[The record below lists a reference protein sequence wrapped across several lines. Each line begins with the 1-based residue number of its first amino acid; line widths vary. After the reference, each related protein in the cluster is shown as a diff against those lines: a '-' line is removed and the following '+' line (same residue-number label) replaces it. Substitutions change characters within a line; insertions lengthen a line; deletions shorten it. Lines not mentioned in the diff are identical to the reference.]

1 MWQKYKKC
9 VNNCNAALAM
19 DPGSFRAYVVRC
31 LAHLYLSNF
40 VLAVEDHEMAV
51 SLSGDNVVLLE
62 RLEELKTSLEL
73 VRTAAVFGSARGAAP
88 VPSNSEWLG
97 DFGLLGFEMQ
107 DDADGSNRSG
117 QPRKES
123 QHGLPK
129 LIPVGEWM
137 GPDVCE
143 QLLDYTSYKLSEKAL
158 KEKQKG
164 NAEFSSGNYHRAL
177 QLYTRAI
184 KLNPEDGLFY
194 SNRALVF
201 LKLGRFEEALS
212 DCSASIARGP
222 TIKAYA
228 RRAAAFDGLH
238 MHAEAVRDHRQS
250 LAFEPRN
257 PGCLAAFKECLEA
270 LLAQPGCS
278 AADREL
284 AARNLADIN
293 THGRINDD
301 TVFVPPPQPPPPVA
315 PKPPHV
321 VIQHHS
327 HLENM
332 IIGGEKKKRTAGSA

>member
-1 MWQKYKKC
+1 
-9 VNNCNAALAM
+9 M
-19 DPGSFRAYVVRC
+19 DPTSFRAYVVRC
-31 LAHLYLSNF
+31 LAQVYLSNF
-40 VLAVEDHEMAV
+40 GAAVEDHETAV

-62 RLEELKTSLEL
+62 RLEDLKTSLEL

-88 VPSNSEWLG
+88 VPSNAEWLG

-107 DDADGSNRSG
+107 DDADGSNTSCK
-117 QPRKES
+117 PRNES

-143 QLLDYTSYKLSEKAL
+143 QLLDYTSYKLTEKAV

-164 NAEFSSGNYHRAL
+164 NAEFASGNYHRAL

-201 LKLGRFEEALS
+201 LKLGRFEEAIS

-228 RRAAAFDGLH
+228 RRAAAFDGLR
-238 MHAEAVRDHRQS
+238 MHAEAARDHRQS

-257 PGCLAAFKECLEA
+257 PGCLAAFKDCLES
-270 LLAQPGCS
+270 LLAQPSCS
-278 AADREL
+278 APDREL
-284 AARNLADIN
+284 AERDLTDIN
-293 THGRINDD
+293 TIGRINDD
-301 TVFVPPPQPPPPVA
+301 NLYVPPPQPPLPVVS
-315 PKPPHV
+315 KSPHV
-321 VIQHHS
+321 VIQHH
-327 HLENM
+327 HAVEQVV
-332 IIGGEKKKRTAGSA
+332 GGEKKKRTAGSA